1 MHGRRRRRS
10 AFKFGG
16 VNLGAGRR
24 VAKFA
29 LELMEKRKRKM
40 EKGKEARERD
50 TEGNYGAYKM
60 LTQMMYNEKI
70 NYTFIFI

>member
-1 MHGRRRRRS
+1 MKRRIMHGRRRRRS

-29 LELMEKRKRKM
+29 LELMEKRIRKM

-50 TEGNYGAYKM
+50 TEGNYGA
-60 LTQMMYNEKI
+60 LQNV
-70 NYTFIFI
+70 NPDDV

>member
-40 EKGKEARERD
+40 EKGKEAR
-50 TEGNYGAYKM
+50 
-60 LTQMMYNEKI
+60 
-70 NYTFIFI
+70 